1 MEYAI
6 AIVVLVVVVYAYFQ
20 RSDTVTSARP
30 TPSPAPVSK
39 PKAVRKAKVVAD
51 KNNNGITSKA
61 ELKTLTKVQLLELA
75 DKKSLKV
82 KRSGSKAAVINE
94 IHSQL
99 RNNDNDGD
107 DAEEL

>member
-6 AIVVLVVVVYAYFQ
+6 AIVVLFVIVYAYFN
-20 RSDTVTSARP
+20 RDSETTTTTV
-30 TPSPAPVSK
+30 AP
-39 PKAVRKAKVVAD
+39 PPVRKPRVVKPKVVAD

-82 KRSGSKAAVINE
+82 KRSGSKAAVITE

-99 RNNDNDGD
+99 KNNNDSDGD
-107 DAEEL
+107 DTEEE

>member
-6 AIVVLVVVVYAYFQ
+6 AIVVLFVIVYAYFN
-20 RSDTVTSARP
+20 RDSETTTTTV
-30 TPSPAPVSK
+30 AP
-39 PKAVRKAKVVAD
+39 PPVRKPRVVKPKVVAD
-51 KNNNGITSKA
+51 QNNNGITSKA

-82 KRSGSKAAVINE
+82 KRSGSKAAVITE

-99 RNNDNDGD
+99 RNDDVDDGEAVGD
-107 DAEEL
+107 E

>member
-6 AIVVLVVVVYAYFQ
+6 AIVVLFVIVYAYLN
-20 RSDTVTSARP
+20 RDSETSTTSTP
-30 TPSPAPVSK
+30 TPAPVSK
-39 PKAVRKAKVVAD
+39 PKAVKKAPVVD

-82 KRSGSKAAVINE
+82 KRSGSKAAVITE

-99 RNNDNDGD
+99 KNNNDSDGD
-107 DAEEL
+107 DTEEE

>member
-6 AIVVLVVVVYAYFQ
+6 AIVVLFVIVYAYLN
-20 RSDTVTSARP
+20 RDESGTTTSSA
-30 TPSPAPVSK
+30 PAPVSRPRVVK
-39 PKAVRKAKVVAD
+39 SNVVAD
-51 KNNNGITSKA
+51 KNNNGVTSKA

-75 DKKSLKV
+75 DKQSLKV

-99 RNNDNDGD
+99 K
-107 DAEEL
+107 